1 MFQGEIEVFSDSW
14 QEDTVIP
21 TYSCNTLQ
29 WNFIHYM
36 FEKKFK
42 PISEILM
49 PSLKIQKA
57 KIAANISENL
67 EIFLL

>member
-1 MFQGEIEVFSDSW
+1 
-14 QEDTVIP
+14 
-21 TYSCNTLQ
+21 
-29 WNFIHYM
+29 M